1 MIRLRFFS
9 VITLSLFLCNFTF
22 AQTSESEGDA
32 AAPAPV
38 DLQTGPAK
46 IIKSDK
52 KQSLNFEDELI
63 EGTSQK
69 PDLFYIFQ
77 KNNIKFKKLIRL
89 RENFL
94 PEMGRTAEDI
104 QRLRGGR

>member
-1 MIRLRFFS
+1 MTLLRFCSAITFS
-9 VITLSLFLCNFTF
+9 LILCIF
-22 AQTSESEGDA
+22 AQAQTNDGTNDVPPS
-32 AAPAPV
+32 APV
-38 DLQTGPAK
+38 DMPSGPSK
-46 IIKSDK
+46 ILKSDK

-63 EGTSQK
+63 EGTAQK

-77 KNNIKFKKLIRL
+77 KNNIKFKKLIKL

-94 PEMGRTAEDI
+94 PEMGRSSEDI